1 MRCTDCERPLL
12 ALFYT
17 MVCESC
23 TAAPTGRFHV
33 AYAVI
38 EEAPADAVLLT
49 YVWRTRHEAVRWRT
63 IRGDESRPIH
73 AVLSEYPFVWREAS
87 GSAEGLTVGSQ
98 LCEIYPDH
106 RFPPADNRAFIAPE
120 SIDPR
125 SERIILTRDLPSGE
139 ATALDDAQAG

>member
-23 TAAPTGRFHV
+23 TAAPAGRFHV

-38 EEAPADAVLLT
+38 EEAPRDAVQLT
-49 YVWRTRHEAVRWRT
+49 YVWRTRHDAVRWRT
-63 IRGDESRPIH
+63 IRGDESRPVH
-73 AVLSEYPFVWREAS
+73 AVLSEHPFVWREAS
-87 GSAEGLTVGSQ
+87 GSAEGLIVGSQ

-106 RFPPADNRAFIAPE
+106 RFPPAENRAFLAPE
-120 SIDPR
+120 SVDPR
-125 SERIILTRDLPSGE
+125 TERIILSPGVSSDEIAAHEDWHVG
-139 ATALDDAQAG
+139 